1 MSSAVHGG
9 RTAEAEALR
18 AAARQ
23 WATGVAVVTV
33 QAGEEL
39 FAKTV
44 SSFCILSLE
53 PPLVSVSVDR
63 RSPLV
68 RAARGSGGYAVSIL
82 NNRQESV
89 ARRFATPGAG
99 RALGPFTGVPM
110 RVAGTGVPLLEHCLA
125 WFDCRLDGVLPGG
138 DHVVL
143 VGRVLAADQGRGEP
157 LLYHDG
163 GYRLLDPSPHAP
175 TGAPQ

>member
-1 MSSAVHGG
+1 MSSAVQGG

-18 AAARQ
+18 GAARQ
-23 WATGVAVVTV
+23 WSTGVALVTV
-33 QAGEEL
+33 QDGEEL

-44 SSFCILSLE
+44 SSFCVLSLE
-53 PPLVSVSVDR
+53 PPLVSVAIDR

-68 RAARGSGGYAVSIL
+68 RAARGSGSYAVSIL
-82 NNRQESV
+82 NSRQEQV

-110 RVAGTGVPLLEHCLA
+110 RAAESGAPVLEHCLA

-138 DHVVL
+138 DHAVL
-143 VGRVLAADQGRGEP
+143 VGRVLSADPGGGEP

-163 GYRLLDPSPHAP
+163 GYRLLDHSPHAP
-175 TGAPQ
+175 TGAP

>member
-1 MSSAVHGG
+1 MSSAVQGG

-18 AAARQ
+18 GAARQ
-23 WATGVAVVTV
+23 WSTGVALVTV
-33 QAGEEL
+33 QDGEEL

-44 SSFCILSLE
+44 SSFCVLSLE
-53 PPLVSVSVDR
+53 PPLVSVAIDR

-68 RAARGSGGYAVSIL
+68 RAARGSGSYAVSIL
-82 NNRQESV
+82 NSRQEQV

-110 RVAGTGVPLLEHCLA
+110 RAA

-138 DHVVL
+138 DHAVL
-143 VGRVLAADQGRGEP
+143 VGRVLSADPGGGEP

-163 GYRLLDPSPHAP
+163 GYRLLDHSPHAP
-175 TGAPQ
+175 TGAP